1 MVDPTRPDLRESSRT
16 GAPGIA
22 SPAWSPQRARSTD
35 SQPPPS
41 SAPDHPVDGAS
52 VAHQTL
58 RYVELLRTLDAIGET
73 VDRLN
78 SQLRSLL
85 TQVGCQLAED
95 RPTRPPG

>member
-16 GAPGIA
+16 VAPGIA
-22 SPAWSPQRARSTD
+22 SQAWSPRAARSTD

-41 SAPDHPVDGAS
+41 STPDHAADGA
-52 VAHQTL
+52 AAARQTL

-78 SQLRSLL
+78 GQLRSLL

-95 RPTRPPG
+95 PPKGPPG

>member
-16 GAPGIA
+16 AAPGIA
-22 SPAWSPQRARSTD
+22 SPAWSPHAARSTD

-41 SAPDHPVDGAS
+41 SAPDNPADGAA
-52 VAHQTL
+52 VARQTL

-78 SQLRSLL
+78 GQLRSLL

-95 RPTRPPG
+95 SLKGPPG